1 MPRLAS
7 SRSPAGLVALLALA
21 GAPSLPAAD
30 GLAPHYPG
38 DAGIAPHYP
47 GDAGIARDP
56 AVLFAA
62 NFESGDM
69 KR

>member
-7 SRSPAGLVALLALA
+7 SRSPAGFVALLALA

-38 DAGIAPHYP
+38 DAGIA
-47 GDAGIARDP
+47 RDP